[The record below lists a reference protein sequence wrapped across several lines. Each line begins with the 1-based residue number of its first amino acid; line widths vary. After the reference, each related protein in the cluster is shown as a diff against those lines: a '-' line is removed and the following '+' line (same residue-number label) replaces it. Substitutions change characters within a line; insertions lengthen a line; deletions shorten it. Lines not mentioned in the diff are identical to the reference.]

1 MKKSTFA
8 DHFCVHLI
16 LSTLFLGLGSCNK
29 VMKAPPLPVTANEYS
44 QPTVKKF
51 RFSKPDTIQ
60 WASVDPPKIKPLPTK
75 HFDWDKLPTKPFD
88 IGIPRPL
95 KKPMEEKPFD
105 WNSLPSAPFNMD
117 SLPTENLTIT
127 VRPLGEPKIVKAGN
141 LINPP
146 DASRG
151 VLGVDSNFGLP
162 GTPDCILRDK
172 DGMFWIGTNNS
183 VVRYDSN
190 NLAVYGSEQGLSSGL
205 IYALFQ
211 DSKGRLWVAGQ
222 RNTVSIIDFDA
233 QQVYELDSNYFS
245 TSFGRVFDIT
255 EAQDGKFWMSN
266 NGAGYNIID
275 LKERTVH
282 LFTPKQGLLGSFTIT
297 LFQDKAGRF
306 WLSTQ
311 KGANV
316 IDLKKGKNYALTKKN
331 GLMTDFTASF
341 FEDTT
346 GNIWIGG
353 SKGPSILNKAR
364 DTISYFTE
372 DQGLENNSSISKIIQ
387 DKTGTIWWGT
397 NRGKVYSLSSEKNAL
412 EEYSISPTV
421 GQVVN
426 NLVTDDQGQ
435 IWVALFQ
442 GGLFKIDPTGPEP
455 GNFTKKDGLGS
466 TSFWST
472 LEAQDGKIWLGSYQ
486 GIDVYDPRTETVKH
500 LDEKQGMVNPWA
512 PRLKED
518 SKGRIWVCG
527 GVLGVSIID
536 PKEETI
542 QQLTSKQGLATDTIS
557 SIVEDKNGLYWM
569 GGSNGE
575 LLTINLKNGVHKDA
589 VLKKEEL
596 ETQKNMFLLDRNGLI
611 WIATLGAGIQRIDPK
626 NNTRVHLTTEE
637 GLSSDQVFTMAQDRE
652 GNIWAAT
659 LQGVQKIDPDRM
671 ELTTFITENGLAAN
685 DVYDVVEHKG
695 QIYTGTSKGF
705 SIIGQRGQ
713 TKDSLPV
720 WQVRNIG
727 KKQGLDYVDVA
738 ENSISFDK
746 NGRLWA
752 GVEAQILTVM
762 NPIKEDTIAYPI
774 RITGINLL
782 DKKQVFKDDAQI
794 EKSRSVADSLFHFQ
808 KDNLAVAETKS
819 GNSNQHTT
827 DKITYK
833 TVVKPYN
840 LPVDLSLPPDQNYL
854 SFSYNGF
861 QYQNPDKLVY
871 SYFLEGIDKAWSPV
885 SGKTT
890 SENYRDLPPGD
901 YTFKV
906 ASKGFNG
913 VWSNPAEL
921 SFTILP
927 PWWQTWWAYGAYA
940 ILLGLLFFG
949 ATRLQRRQFILKERQ
964 RSHLREMELRTEAA
978 ESDAKALQAENDRK
992 KNVEMLSE
1000 IGKKITA
1007 SLDLDEIFHKLY
1019 EHVNELADASIFGVG
1034 IYHPEKDEIEYRLAI
1049 EKGKQ
1054 YPVYCRDTKNKN
1066 QLPVW
1071 CIENRKPVFI
1081 NDLQNEYTKYIKTFK
1096 EPEKGF
1102 KDGTKAEEPKSI
1114 IYLPLISKNRVLG
1127 VITIQS
1133 FEKNA
1138 YTDFHLN
1145 LLQNLA
1151 SYTAIALDNADAY
1164 RSLQATQAQLIQ
1176 AEKMASLGELTA
1188 GIAHEIQNPLNFV
1201 NNFSEVNTELI
1212 EEMQEE
1218 LKAGNQE
1225 EAIEISND
1233 IRENQKKINHHGK
1246 RADAIV
1252 KGMLKHSRNTS
1263 GEKEPTN
1270 INAIADEYLRLAYHG
1285 LRAKDKTFNATLNT
1299 DFDESIGKINV
1310 VGQDIGRVLLNLITN
1325 ALHAISPPA
1334 ADGSSKTNGVANPTV
1349 WVSTKK
1355 IKNEILIKVK
1365 DNGSGI
1371 PKEIRD
1377 KIFQPFFTTKPSGQG
1392 TGLGLSMSYDI
1403 VRAHG
1408 GQLTVDSE
1416 PGKFTEFTIHLPID
1430 KSIKTAT

>member
-1 MKKSTFA
+1 MNKLLTIARSY
-8 DHFCVHLI
+8 
-16 LSTLFLGLGSCNK
+16 LFLLFITLLLGGCNNTK
-29 VMKAPPLPVTANEYS
+29 KAPPLPSTANEYS

-51 RFSKPDTIQ
+51 QFSKPDTIH
-60 WASVDPPKIKPLPTK
+60 WATTDPSKIKPLPLK
-75 HFDWDKLPTKPFD
+75 HFDWDKLPAKPFD
-88 IGIPRPL
+88 IGVPHHP
-95 KKPMEEKPFD
+95 KKPMEKKPFD
-105 WNSLPSAPFNMD
+105 WNSLPSTPFNLD
-117 SLPTENLTIT
+117 SLPRENLTIT
-127 VRPLGEPKIVKAGN
+127 IRPLGDPKIVTAGYLAN
-141 LINPP
+141 TP

-151 VLGVDSNFGLP
+151 VMGVDSNFGLP
-162 GTPDCILRDK
+162 GTPYCVIEDK
-172 DGMFWIGTNNS
+172 EGMLWIGANNNI
-183 VVRYDSN
+183 VRYDSK
-190 NLAVYGSEQGLSSGL
+190 NLAIYGSEQGLNTGL
-205 IYALFQ
+205 IFSLFQ
-211 DSKGRLWVAGQ
+211 DSKGRIWVTSLGK
-222 RNTVSIIDFDA
+222 SISILDFDA
-233 QQVYELDSNYFS
+233 RLIYEVNSNFEAS
-245 TSFGRVFDIT
+245 RVFNIIET
-255 EAQDGKFWMSN
+255 QNGKFWMSN
-266 NGAGYNIID
+266 NGSGYNIID
-275 LKERTVH
+275 LNAKTIRKFNVE
-282 LFTPKQGLLGSFTIT
+282 QGLLGSFT
-297 LFQDKAGRF
+297 LRPYQDESGLI
-306 WLSTQ
+306 WLSTE
-311 KGANV
+311 KGTNI
-316 IDLKKGKNYALTKKN
+316 IDLKSGKNYSLNQKG
-331 GLMTDFTASF
+331 GLLSDFTSGSL
-341 FEDTT
+341 EDTE
-346 GNIWIGG
+346 GQIWIGNF
-353 SKGPSILNKAR
+353 KGVSILNKAK
-364 DTISYFTE
+364 DTITYLAP
-372 DQGLENNSSISKIIQ
+372 DQDLDLQYSIIKIFQ
-387 DKTGTIWWGT
+387 DHTGKMWLGS
-397 NRGKVYSLSSEKNAL
+397 NRGKIYSLSKRTDSL
-412 EEYSISPTV
+412 EEYTISLNPQ
-421 GQVVN
+421 QVVFHLLEDN
-426 NLVTDDQGQ
+426 QGQ
-435 IWVALFQ
+435 IWTAIPQ
-442 GGLFKIDPTGPEP
+442 GGLYKLDPTGPRP

-466 TSFWST
+466 ISFWST
-472 LEAQDGKIWLGSYQ
+472 LEAQDGKIWLGSYE

-542 QQLTSKQGLATDTIS
+542 QQLTSKQGLETDTIS
-557 SIVEDKNGLYWM
+557 SIAEDRKGLIWM
-569 GGSNGE
+569 GGSKGE
-575 LLTINLKNGVHKDA
+575 LLKLDIDHGIFKHRVQTKEGPKAQNNTIIVDQDN
-589 VLKKEEL
+589 
-596 ETQKNMFLLDRNGLI
+596 QI
-611 WIATLGAGIQRIDPK
+611 WVGTLGDGIQRINPE
-626 NNTRVHLTTEE
+626 NSTSFHLTMEE
-637 GLSSDQVFTMAQDRE
+637 GLFSDQVLSLTEDNE
-652 GNIWAAT
+652 NNIWTAT
-659 LQGVQKIDPDRM
+659 LQGVQKIDPAKQ
-671 ELTTFITENGLAAN
+671 ELTTFTSENGLVTN
-685 DVYDVVEHKG
+685 DVYDIIEHQG
-695 QIYTGTSKGF
+695 EIYAGTSKGL
-705 SIIGQRGQ
+705 SIITPVGQ
-713 TKDSLPV
+713 TKEGLPE
-720 WQVRNIG
+720 WQVRTLG
-727 KKQGLDYVDVA
+727 KQQGLEYVDFA
-738 ENSISFDK
+738 ENSFSFDK
-746 NGRLWA
+746 NGHLWA
-752 GVEAQILTVM
+752 GIEGQIVTVM
-762 NPIKEDTIAYPI
+762 DPIKEDSISYPTY
-774 RITGINLL
+774 ITGINIL
-782 DKKQVFKDDAQI
+782 DKKQIFKDYAQI
-794 EKSRSVADSLFHFQ
+794 NKNRAVADSLFLSD
-808 KDNLAVAETKS
+808 KDSLRLKNMAVRDSDHLAQNHVS
-819 GNSNQHTT
+819 W
-827 DKITYK
+827 K
-833 TVVKPYN
+833 TLTKPYN
-840 LPVDLSLPPDQNYL
+840 LPVGLSLPYDQNYL
-854 SFSYNGF
+854 SFNYNGF
-861 QYQNPDKLVY
+861 QFQNPDKLVY
-871 SYFLEGIDKAWSPV
+871 SYFLEGIDKNWSPV
-885 SGKTT
+885 SAKTT

-913 VWSNPAEL
+913 VWSKPSEL

-927 PWWQTWWAYGAYA
+927 PWWQTWWAYGLYA
-940 ILLGLLFFG
+940 ILLGLIFYG
-949 ATRLQRRQFILKERQ
+949 VGRLQRRQLMLKERQ

-1007 SLDLDEIFHKLY
+1007 SLDLDDIFHKLY

-1034 IYHPEKDEIEYRLAI
+1034 IYHPEKDEIEYRLAM

-1054 YPVYCRDTKNKN
+1054 YPVYSRDTKNKD

-1081 NDLQNEYTKYIKTFK
+1081 NDLKNEYTKYIKTFN

-1138 YTDFHLN
+1138 YTDYHLN

-1285 LRAKDKTFNATLNT
+1285 LRAKDKTFNAALNT
-1299 DFDESIGKINV
+1299 DFDETIGKVNV
-1310 VGQDIGRVLLNLITN
+1310 VGQDIGRVVLNLITN
-1325 ALHAISPPA
+1325 ALHAVSPPSGEGA
-1334 ADGSSKTNGVANPTV
+1334 SKTNGAKNPTV

-1355 IKNEILIKVK
+1355 VGQEVEIKVK

-1371 PKEIRD
+1371 PKEILG

-1403 VRAHG
+1403 IRAHG
-1408 GQLTVDSE
+1408 GTLAVDSE
-1416 PGKFTEFTIHLPID
+1416 PGQFTEFTITLPIN
-1430 KSIKTAT
+1430 KS